1 MNIAEKYVSGK
12 GMLRKDCI
20 SDGWW
25 RRFLSRQEGD
35 LVLRKG
41 NSTSFLRMDAMNKDT
56 IDHYFNLLEDT
67 LKEHDLLNAPLQL
80 YNVDESGIPL
90 DPKAPK
96 VVTVKGTKK
105 ARYQPPGRKGQIT
118 MAAGQVLPH

>member
-1 MNIAEKYVSGK
+1 M
-12 GMLRKDCI
+12 
-20 SDGWW
+20 
-25 RRFLSRQEGD
+25 
-35 LVLRKG
+35 RKG
-41 NSTSFLRMDAMNKDT
+41 DSTSFLRMDAMNKDT

-67 LKEHDLLNAPLQL
+67 LKEHNLLDAPSQL

-105 ARYQPPGRKGQIT
+105 HDT
-118 MAAGQVLPH
+118 NLQVEKDRSLSLHAVMQRDKYYHH